1 MATLATEK
9 LGDVGVEVRGV
20 DVDRLVHDEAL
31 PSLCLELL
39 ESAGVLV
46 FRSLHADDAAQVA
59 FSRKLGPLDS
69 RPNRPVPEVTVIA
82 LDPARSPIA
91 DYVAGT
97 FEWHIDG
104 TTDDVP
110 NRATVL
116 SAHALDGSGG
126 QTEFASTYEAFEALS
141 PAERERVSRLRVLH
155 SFVAAQMRQHPNP
168 TAEEL
173 ADWELRPKREH
184 PLVWRHRSGRR
195 SLVLGSTTSYVVGLD
210 PEQSRELLDGLL
222 ERATAPERVY
232 RHEWEVGDMV
242 IWDNCG
248 VLHRVCPYDPASP
261 REMHRTVLL
270 GDEPIG

>member
-1 MATLATEK
+1 MATLATEN
-9 LGDVGVEVRGV
+9 LGDVGVEVRDV
-20 DVDRLVHDEAL
+20 DVDRLLRDETL
-31 PSLCLELL
+31 PLLCLELL
-39 ESAGVLV
+39 EETGVLV
-46 FRSLHADDAAQVA
+46 FRGLHADDAAQVA
-59 FSRKLGPLDS
+59 FSRKLGPVES
-69 RPNRPVPEVTVIA
+69 RPNRPVPEITVIA
-82 LDPARSPIA
+82 LDPDRSPIA
-91 DYVAGT
+91 GYVAGT

-126 QTEFASTYEAFEALS
+126 QTEFASTYEAFGSLS
-141 PAERERVSRLRVLH
+141 PHEQDRMSRLRVMH
-155 SFVAAQMRQHPNP
+155 SFVAAQIRQHPDP
-168 TAEEL
+168 TPEEL
-173 ADWELRPKREH
+173 ADWERMPKREH

-195 SLVLGSTTSYVVGLD
+195 SLVLGSTTSHVVGMAPD
-210 PEQSRELLDGLL
+210 ESRALLDGLL
-222 ERATAPERVY
+222 ERSTSPSRVY